1 VKNRSAL
8 RSETKL
14 FEPPAS
20 KPVERQLTRLN
31 PHLALELQRLG
42 ATKLA
47 RCYNCGTCTAI
58 CPVTQEGMEFPRSLI
73 RYAILGAEDKLL
85 SSARPWLCYYCG
97 DCTEECPRDAD
108 PAEFMMALRRYLTT
122 RYDWTGFSS
131 RLYLSKKV
139 ELIAIIVMAL
149 ITGLFIYL
157 FHGPL
162 VLDRTELATFAP
174 LDIVETGGLAIF
186 VILAL
191 LLSTNIF
198 RMYRFIMNSGAG
210 NRRISIKTYIME
222 LMKTLPIHFFTQKK
236 MRDCSDGNSDR
247 KYWFYHLIFFC
258 GYVMSFVLFM
268 FLLRYTQT
276 NMPFLFFN
284 PLSIAGLAATGAL
297 LFAAGLVLYGRIKKT
312 RPVWKYSHP
321 TDWMFI
327 VLLLLTV
334 ATGIF
339 TGVFRSI
346 GIPLA
351 TYLTYSLHLIVVA
364 PFLILEVAFAKWS
377 HLAYRPLAIY
387 FARLREIQND

>member
-1 VKNRSAL
+1 VRL
-8 RSETKL
+8 
-14 FEPPAS
+14 EPPTS
-20 KPVERQLTRLN
+20 KSVERPITRLS
-31 PHLALELQRLG
+31 PRLALELQELG

-58 CPVTQEGMEFPRSLI
+58 CPVTEEGIEFPRSLI
-73 RYAILGAEDKLL
+73 RYAILGAEDRLL

-97 DCTEECPRDAD
+97 DCSKECPRDAD
-108 PAEFMMALRRYLTT
+108 PAEFMMALRRYLTS

-131 RLYLSKKV
+131 LLYLSKKA
-139 ELIAIIVMAL
+139 ELTAIILMAS
-149 ITGLFIYL
+149 ITGLFIYF

-162 VLDRTELATFAP
+162 VLNRTELATFAP

-186 VILAL
+186 AILAL

-198 RMYRFIMNSGAG
+198 RMYRFIMNTGDEK
-210 NRRISIKTYIME
+210 RRISIKTYTIE
-222 LMKTLPIHFFTQKK
+222 LMKTLPIHFFTQKTIG
-236 MRDCSDGNSDR
+236 DCSHGSSDR

-258 GYVMSFVLFM
+258 GYVTSFILFM

-284 PLSIAGLAATGAL
+284 PLSIVGLAATGTL
-297 LFAAGLVLYGRIKKT
+297 LFAAGVVIYGRIKKT

-327 VLLLLTV
+327 MLLLLTV

-339 TGVFRSI
+339 TGVFRSL

-351 TYLTYSLHLIVVA
+351 TYLTYSLHLMVVT
-364 PFLILEVAFAKWS
+364 PFLILEVPFAKWS

-387 FARLREIQND
+387 FARLREIYDD

>member
-1 VKNRSAL
+1 MEARL
-8 RSETKL
+8 
-14 FEPPAS
+14 EPLTP
-20 KPVERQLTRLN
+20 KPVEKPLTRLN

-58 CPVTQEGMEFPRSLI
+58 CPVTQEGVEFPRSLI

-85 SSARPWLCYYCG
+85 SSVRPWLCYYCG
-97 DCTEECPRDAD
+97 DCTKECPRDAD

-122 RYDWTGFSS
+122 RYDWSGFSS
-131 RLYLSKKV
+131 LLYLSKKV
-139 ELIAIIVMAL
+139 EVMAIAVMAL

-162 VLDRTELATFAP
+162 VMNRTELATFAP
-174 LDIVETGGLAIF
+174 LDIVEAGGLAIF

-198 RMYRFIMNSGAG
+198 RMYRFIMNTADVK
-210 NRRISIKTYIME
+210 RRSISFKTYITE

-236 MRDCSDGNSDR
+236 IGDCSKGSSDR

-258 GYVMSFVLFM
+258 GYVTSFILFM

-276 NMPFLFFN
+276 NLPFLLFN
-284 PLSIAGLAATGAL
+284 PLSIVGIGATGAL
-297 LFAAGLVLYGRIKKT
+297 LFASGVVIHGRIRKS
-312 RPVWKYSHP
+312 RAVWKYSHP

-339 TGVFRSI
+339 TGAFRSMEV
-346 GIPLA
+346 PLA
-351 TYLTYSLHLIVVA
+351 TYLTYSLHLMVVA
-364 PFLILEVAFAKWS
+364 PFLILEVPFAKWS